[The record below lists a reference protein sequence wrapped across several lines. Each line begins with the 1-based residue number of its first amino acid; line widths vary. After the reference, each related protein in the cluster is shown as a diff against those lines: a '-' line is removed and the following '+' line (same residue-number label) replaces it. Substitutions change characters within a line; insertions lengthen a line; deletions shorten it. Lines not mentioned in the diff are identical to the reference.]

1 MNGATGLSG
10 PGVPEG
16 RTVLEFL
23 RQLVTGVTQAWQ
35 RLTISARVQIVL
47 AALLTLGVIGGVV
60 YFGAQPQYGRL
71 YSGLNPEEAGE
82 IASWLAE
89 NGIAYRMRQGGTAI
103 DVPVGQIPEARV
115 GLAAQDLPK
124 SQGVVPGFELFEQR
138 DLMSNRFLQD
148 VDFMR
153 ALQGELQR
161 TLNQYD
167 FIRRSHVFIRES
179 AEQLFVSEQQPSQ
192 ATVTLDTTGPLTKAQ
207 VKAVLHTVSSF
218 GGANLSPANVSI
230 TTTEGTLLHSPSQDQ
245 FASLAND
252 KLEFQVALEQE
263 RQAKLERAFRQMG
276 VNAIVNVS
284 AVMDWTS
291 EERRARQV
299 TDGAVI
305 SSLESSS
312 VTRDVELPPEGA
324 PGAIA
329 NIPEELGRPGGEGT
343 YTEDQELL
351 ENFDPSETV
360 TTTTTHPGRVQQYK
374 VAAYIEGD
382 YVTTTDEDGN
392 ETTEYQPL
400 TQEQITRYS
409 EFITNAVGEGAEP
422 TEVVVYDQPFRI
434 ERIAGTAA
442 APEVGAPWYE
452 TPLVQ
457 WTWRL
462 GLVVLVFFAI
472 RFLMRR
478 ALVLPTVE
486 EEEVVEIPEVSPTE
500 RRRQEIA
507 AEVERLSQEEPETVA
522 ALLRTWMSEED

>member
-1 MNGATGLSG
+1 
-10 PGVPEG
+10 
-16 RTVLEFL
+16 
-23 RQLVTGVTQAWQ
+23 
-35 RLTISARVQIVL
+35 
-47 AALLTLGVIGGVV
+47 
-60 YFGAQPQYGRL
+60 
-71 YSGLNPEEAGE
+71 
-82 IASWLAE
+82 
-89 NGIAYRMRQGGTAI
+89 
-103 DVPVGQIPEARV
+103 
-115 GLAAQDLPK
+115 
-124 SQGVVPGFELFEQR
+124 
-138 DLMSNRFLQD
+138 
-148 VDFMR
+148 MR

-167 FIRRSHVFIRES
+167 FVRRSHVFIRES

-192 ATVTLDTTGPLTKAQ
+192 ATVTLDTTGPLTTAQ

-218 GGANLSPANVSI
+218 GGANLSPDNVSI
-230 TTTEGTLLHSPSQDQ
+230 TTTEGTILHSPSQDR

-252 KLEFQVALEQE
+252 KLEFQVQ
-263 RQAKLERAFRQMG
+263 LERERESKLQQAFRQMG

-284 AVMDWTS
+284 AIVDWTS
-291 EERRARQV
+291 EERRAREV

-312 VTRDVELPPEGA
+312 TSRNVELPPEGA
-324 PGAIA
+324 PGAVA

-343 YTEDQELL
+343 YTEDEELL

-360 TTTTTHPGRVQQYK
+360 TTTTTQPGRVQQYK

-382 YVTTTDEDGN
+382 YVSTTDEDGA
-392 ETTEYQPL
+392 EVTEYQPL
-400 TQEQITRYS
+400 TQEQITQYG
-409 EFITNAVGEGAEP
+409 EFIANAVGEGDQP
-422 TEVVVYDQPFRI
+422 TEVVVYDQPFKL
-434 ERIAGTAA
+434 ERLPGTAA
-442 APEVGAPWYE
+442 APKVEAPWYQ

-478 ALVLPTVE
+478 ALVLPSVE
-486 EEEVVEIPEVSPTE
+486 EEEVMEMPELGPAE

-507 AEVERLSQEEPETVA
+507 EEVERLSQQEPEMVA